1 MILEETPLAGLLI
14 VRSEPVADER
24 GFFAR
29 VWSID
34 EFAASGVSF
43 APVQSS
49 ISVSTLAGTLRG
61 MHWQAAPDGEVKL
74 VRVTQGAV
82 FDVAVDLRAGS
93 ATLGRWF
100 GLELSAANRLALLI
114 PRGFAHGLVTL
125 ADHTEV
131 LYVMDAPYAAA
142 AARGAR
148 HNDAAFGIA
157 WPREPSV
164 IGARDRA
171 WPDWNGVGE

>member
-1 MILEETPLAGLLI
+1 MILEETPLAGLLL
-14 VRSEPVADER
+14 VRPEPVADER

-29 VWSID
+29 VWSSED
-34 EFAASGVSF
+34 FAAAGVTF
-43 APVQSS
+43 QPVQSS
-49 ISVSTLAGTLRG
+49 ISVSTRAGTLRG
-61 MHWQAAPDGEVKL
+61 MHWQAAPHGEVKL

-114 PRGFAHGLVTL
+114 PRGFAHGLITL
-125 ADHTEV
+125 ADDSEV
-131 LYVMDAPYAAA
+131 LYAMDTPYVAAS
-142 AARGAR
+142 ARGAR
-148 HNDAAFGIA
+148 HNDPAFGIA
-157 WPREPSV
+157 WPRESTV

-171 WPDWNGVGE
+171 WPNWNGSGE